1 MKKVLATTNEQ
12 VKSITT
18 LASRATLVRLIT
30 LVMASLVLAACGGGS
45 SSSGSSGPSGISG
58 LDWSVVSGGISLDWN
73 NFPGA
78 SNYIISRNGINPLN
92 SITITDSSYTDNGV
106 ALGNTY
112 AYLISACDS
121 SVCYANVSLTVDYF
135 NPTAINNFKAVVNVG
150 SIDLTWD
157 ASSYADNHN
166 INRSGEVL
174 AVNPTNNAYMDR
186 DVTTSET
193 YNYKITACNRV
204 RCVSTAPVTIT
215 YAVPVFPSDLS
226 RRALNGVIS
235 LDWDDVNNAA
245 SYTISRNGTIPLDA
259 LTITDS
265 NYTDAGIDSGV
276 MINNSY
282 AYQVDACN
290 LLGCSGPQTFTVH
303 YYPLNLANV
312 DNVADGGD
320 LQLQGATSVTVAE
333 VNGSSYLF
341 VAGVT
346 DDGVSV
352 FSVGDNGSLANV
364 DNVAD
369 EGDLELDGATSV
381 AVAEVGNS
389 SYLFVTSQM
398 DGGVS
403 VFSVAANGSLA
414 NVDNVADN
422 SAPDLDGDRSVTVA
436 EAGGN
441 SYLFVASSLT
451 DNVISVF
458 RVNDDGSLSKE
469 FERGGFQNFR
479 GDRSVTVADVDG
491 RSYLFVV
498 GFDDDGVIVFSVAAD
513 GDLVEVANVVDEGDL
528 QLLGARSIT
537 VVEVSG
543 SSYLFVAGG
552 RDDGASV
559 FSVATNGSLANVA
572 NVDDGGFS
580 NLHIIQSITVAE
592 VGGSSYLF
600 AANTNSDEGGSA
612 SGSVSVFSVGDDGT
626 LTNVAN
632 VFDDN
637 TIKLSGTS
645 SVTVA
650 EVGGSSYLFV
660 AGFTDNGVSVFQLT
674 RP

>member
-1 MKKVLATTNEQ
+1 MKKVLVTTNGQ
-12 VKSITT
+12 VKSVTTSVPRTT
-18 LASRATLVRLIT
+18 LMRLIT

-45 SSSGSSGPSGISG
+45 SSSSSSGPSEISG

-92 SITITDSSYTDNGV
+92 SITITDSSYTDSGV

-121 SVCYANVSLTVDYF
+121 SVCHANVSLTVDYF

-157 ASSYADNHN
+157 ASSYADNYN

-186 DVTTSET
+186 DVTTGET
-193 YNYKITACNRV
+193 YNYNITACNRV
-204 RCVSTAPVTIT
+204 RCVSTIPVTIT

-245 SYTISRNGTIPLDA
+245 SYTISRNGTIPLDT

-265 NYTDAGIDSGV
+265 SYTDSGV

-290 LLGCSGPQTFTVH
+290 LLGCSDPQTFTVN

-312 DNVADGGD
+312 DNVVDGGE
-320 LQLQGATSVTVAE
+320 LQLQGATSVAVAE

-341 VAGVT
+341 VAGQM
-346 DDGVSV
+346 DGGVSV
-352 FSVGDNGSLANV
+352 FSVGDNGTLANV

-369 EGDLELDGATSV
+369 TDDPDYLLAGVTSV
-381 AVAEVGNS
+381 AVAEVGGS

-403 VFSVAANGSLA
+403 VFSVATNGSLA
-414 NVDNVADN
+414 NVVNLVNDDTLNLN
-422 SAPDLDGDRSVTVA
+422 TTQSAVVA
-436 EAGGN
+436 EVGSN
-441 SYLFVASSLT
+441 SYLFVAS
-451 DNVISVF
+451 DF
-458 RVNDDGSLSKE
+458 R
-469 FERGGFQNFR
+469 
-479 GDRSVTVADVDG
+479 
-491 RSYLFVV
+491 
-498 GFDDDGVIVFSVAAD
+498 DDGVSVFSV
-513 GDLVEVANVVDEGDL
+513 GDNGALVSVANVDNFQD
-528 QLLGARSIT
+528 LLGMHGVQSIA
-537 VVEVSG
+537 VAEVGG
-543 SSYLFVAGG
+543 SSYLFVAGSDG
-552 RDDGASV
+552 VSVFSVAASGALANVANVVDADDPAYQLEGAISVAVAEVGGSSYLFVAGSAGVSV
-559 FSVATNGSLANVA
+559 FSVATNGALANVA
-572 NVDDGGFS
+572 NVDDDAFS
-580 NLHIIQSITVAE
+580 NLHGVQSIAVAE

-600 AANTNSDEGGSA
+600 AANSAATTNG
-612 SGSVSVFSVGDDGT
+612 VIVFGVGDDGS
-626 LTNVAN
+626 LTNAAN
-632 VFDDN
+632 LVDDN
-637 TIKLSGTS
+637 TLRLEGTD

-660 AGFTDNGVSVFQLT
+660 AGFIDGSISVFQLT